1 MSSSKEAEL
10 VAAVLLYAVRC
21 LAEGDHP
28 ALAAMNFG
36 PREVDALKGLT
47 LADFSRLGT
56 LQAHCLRATLNR
68 EVFWSLVEYLE
79 RERRAETVQLAL
91 IAADAPLEMMR
102 ALFGISSREYTRL
115 RRWLGVTPVVGR
127 PPEPEEAL
135 AEGVWQ
141 AWTRRAT
148 AREPGQPAPEIY
160 LDIHR
165 ETGASLRGIWV
176 LTRRWAADAGGPERD
191 AGATDGSGSE
201 PALVPR
207 ELMAARA

>member
-1 MSSSKEAEL
+1 VSSSKEAEL

-21 LAEGDHP
+21 LAEGDQP

-47 LADFSRLGT
+47 LADFCRLGS

-91 IAADAPLEMMR
+91 IEADAPLEMMR

-127 PPEPEEAL
+127 PPEPEEAV
-135 AEGVWQ
+135 AEAVWA
-141 AWTRRAT
+141 AWPGRALD
-148 AREPGQPAPEIY
+148 RNPGQLSPEIY

-165 ETGASLRGIWV
+165 ATGASLRAIWV
-176 LTRRWAADAGGPERD
+176 LTRRWAADARD
-191 AGATDGSGSE
+191 LDQDTGATDRPASE
-201 PALVPR
+201 PPVLAQECV
-207 ELMAARA
+207 AARV